1 VKPKQAGKK
10 EGGLGEGI
18 FARLPKRSP
27 AALLVQSRSQQKSF
41 LFLLEEKIRC
51 AQKKSRENFFA
62 GWRALASGG
71 WAERQSSQSGFSS
84 KKVRIL
90 TKRHR
95 LRLAVAR
102 QGEGGLRSVFYFFI
116 MNIFYLFF
124 FVVLAFSGTAVYA
137 CYRAA
142 PWAPTFKKDIKRFL
156 KLADIK
162 PGQKVYDLGCG
173 DGRLVLAAGQA
184 GGRAVGF
191 EVSLLPYLVAK
202 WRIFYS
208 PFRKRCQIIFKD
220 FWQADLSDTD
230 IVYFFLMPKIYAKMK
245 DKLERELKP
254 GAKVIVYAWPIEDW
268 SLLAADCPKG
278 KIPLYLYQL

>member
-90 TKRHR
+90 SKRYR
-95 LRLAVAR
+95 K
-102 QGEGGLRSVFYFFI
+102 GLF
-116 MNIFYLFF
+116 NKNNYLKTYETP
-124 FVVLAFSGTAVYA
+124 LE
-137 CYRAA
+137 
-142 PWAPTFKKDIKRFL
+142 IKN
-156 KLADIK
+156 
-162 PGQKVYDLGCG
+162 
-173 DGRLVLAAGQA
+173 
-184 GGRAVGF
+184 
-191 EVSLLPYLVAK
+191 
-202 WRIFYS
+202 
-208 PFRKRCQIIFKD
+208 
-220 FWQADLSDTD
+220 
-230 IVYFFLMPKIYAKMK
+230 
-245 DKLERELKP
+245 
-254 GAKVIVYAWPIEDW
+254 
-268 SLLAADCPKG
+268 
-278 KIPLYLYQL
+278 